1 MFRFGV
7 YICLEVVVA
16 AGDIEAAQVL
26 KREMRHNDQ
35 ILEDARW

>member
-7 YICLEVVVA
+7 YICLDVVVA
-16 AGDIEAAQVL
+16 ASDVETAQVL
-26 KREMRHNDQ
+26 KGEVRHNDQ